1 MNELTQSL
9 GIVAA
14 AKSVGVSLI
23 ASLSVV
29 AQITIV
35 VLIIGTIAW
44 FASPAARRALASPA
58 ATLQSS
64 GVWIAWGVAVVATL
78 SSLWLSEHEH
88 FVPCHLCSIQRFWM
102 YPLVV
107 ILAGVAV
114 RKTRWA
120 TWAAIVPAAIG
131 LGVSIRHV
139 WVEGHP
145 ESDTCAIGG
154 TPCSFKWVDEF
165 GYVTI
170 PVMAGTAFLLIV
182 VLLAL
187 AGAGQ
192 RGGEARTR

>member
-1 MNELTQSL
+1 MNELTQGL
-9 GIVAA
+9 GVVAA
-14 AKSVGVSLI
+14 AKSIGVSLI
-23 ASLSVV
+23 SSLAVV

-35 VLIIGTIAW
+35 LLIVATIAW
-44 FASPAARRALASPA
+44 FASSSARRTLASPA
-58 ATLQSS
+58 AAIQAH
-64 GVWIAWGVAVVATL
+64 GGWIAWGVAVVATL

-102 YPLVV
+102 YPLIL

-114 RKTRWA
+114 RRTRWA
-120 TWAAIVPAAIG
+120 TWSAIVPAAIG

-187 AGAGQ
+187 TGAGQ
-192 RGGEARTR
+192 RGGGAAAK